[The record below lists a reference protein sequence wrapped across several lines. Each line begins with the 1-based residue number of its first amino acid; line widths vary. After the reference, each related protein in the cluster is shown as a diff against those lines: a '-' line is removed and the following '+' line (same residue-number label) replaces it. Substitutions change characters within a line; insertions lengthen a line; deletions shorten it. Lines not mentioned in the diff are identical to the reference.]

1 MFQQFNLPPPSLQ
14 FTYQKKK
21 KKSFDQVV
29 LGATKVV
36 KIGILTSIEKR
47 AYKIEW
53 EDWIEILR
61 IYGI

>member
-1 MFQQFNLPPPSLQ
+1 MFQQFNLPPLSLQ
-14 FTYQKKK
+14 FTYQKKKRK

-47 AYKIEW
+47 AYKIE
-53 EDWIEILR
+53 
-61 IYGI
+61 